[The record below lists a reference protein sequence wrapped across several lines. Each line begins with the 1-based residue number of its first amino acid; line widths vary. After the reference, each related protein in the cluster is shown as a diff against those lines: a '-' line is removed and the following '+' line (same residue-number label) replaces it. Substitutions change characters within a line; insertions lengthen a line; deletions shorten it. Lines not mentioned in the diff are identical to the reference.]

1 MSLQIWC
8 SPVQTPVKN
17 TPQSQSPP
25 RSLCPGT
32 LLHHAQFT
40 WHDENFVSE
49 HWPARSFTARQQGE
63 LLTLS
68 EADFNQS
75 LAVSTEDLASD
86 VITNRIPGVKKKK
99 ENGKIYEC
107 ALPQSSFVNIDPART
122 NKRWLRA
129 YLCRRRAGGLAML
142 TEGRRSGGPM
152 ELALLSSEAARDE
165 TTLSKRSA
173 LQTSA
178 GNSVWKERELKPP
191 LAPSKLNTDDTSES

>member
-40 WHDENFVSE
+40 WHNENFVSE

-68 EADFNQS
+68 EADLNQS

-99 ENGKIYEC
+99 GKRKDLWMRAATVELCQYWSR
-107 ALPQSSFVNIDPART
+107 Q
-122 NKRWLRA
+122 NKQT
-129 YLCRRRAGGLAML
+129 L
-142 TEGRRSGGPM
+142 TESLSVSQASRGSRYANGGATVGGPDGAG
-152 ELALLSSEAARDE
+152 ALIVWSSSRWDHSVKAQ
-165 TTLSKRSA
+165 RS
-173 LQTSA
+173 S
-178 GNSVWKERELKPP
+178 NISW
-191 LAPSKLNTDDTSES
+191 